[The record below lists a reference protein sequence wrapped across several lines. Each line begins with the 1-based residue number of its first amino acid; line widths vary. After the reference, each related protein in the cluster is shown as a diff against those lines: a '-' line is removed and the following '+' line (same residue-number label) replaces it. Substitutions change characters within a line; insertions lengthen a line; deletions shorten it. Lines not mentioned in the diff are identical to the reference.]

1 MSGDMRD
8 DMTQTPMTQAPM
20 LSIVTVCFNA
30 AATIGDTLDSVR
42 AQKREGVEYV
52 VVDGASSDGTVAIV
66 QGCGDL
72 VDRFESEPDAGIFDA
87 MNKGARLSTGRML
100 WFLNADDRLEPG
112 ALDAVLECLHGA
124 GGPAQPIVAGHTR
137 RVDRDG
143 TTLAVDRYV
152 GPGLRPAEPA
162 HTFAH
167 PSTVMPRTLF
177 ERLSGFDASLRIAGD
192 YDLFWRAMALGSP
205 VTVLDRVLVAMRVGG
220 VSSDTAPLA
229 TRIRHELEVI
239 SIQHRHAGA
248 LVAARCHLTRVGRFA
263 RARLGG
269 AGG

>member
-1 MSGDMRD
+1 MGD
-8 DMTQTPMTQAPM
+8 MTQAPI

-52 VVDGASSDGTVAIV
+52 VVDGASTDGTIAIV
-66 QGCGDL
+66 QGCDDL
-72 VDRFESEPDAGIFDA
+72 VDRFASEPDAGIFDA

-112 ALDAVLECLHGA
+112 ALDAVLECLHEA

-167 PSTVMPRTLF
+167 PSTVMPRALF